1 MAEFR
6 YEINDKVALLS
17 ENGDYTCEVNVITY
31 GTGRPK
37 LDIRKWNR
45 TEDKMQKGITLNRDE
60 ALALYEA
67 LKDFDFDKLDQ

>member
-1 MAEFR
+1 MAEFK

-45 TEDKMQKGITLNRDE
+45 AEDKMQKGITLNKDE